1 MSQRI
6 PPPIAVPFLQVCK
19 YLELPPVATY
29 AGLCLWNFK
38 PIFSNEKADDF
49 NNLATL
55 STFTGSMDES
65 WFYLVSVVLEARGA
79 KLLPVMLDAIHAVRN
94 NDVSTV
100 IHALQSFAECIDEL
114 GTILNRMYEHCDPH
128 IFYHGIRPFLA
139 GSKNMADAGLPN
151 GVLYEDNSGHEE
163 YRQYGGGSNAQSSLI
178 QFFDIVLGVEHF
190 PTGQNATT
198 TNDTLLRGPS
208 SNFIHEMRTYMPGPH
223 ARFLE
228 ALTSVANIRPYI
240 LTKQEN
246 QELILAYDAALLMLK
261 ALRDKHIAMVSRYI
275 IVKSREARGTRPR
288 TADGSDRSVSPPTPV
303 KSQAPINL
311 ATATNRSSASYR
323 GTGGTSLI
331 PFLKQARDETGS
343 LAVDAWARR
352 LLGDRPVRSVTVAG
366 PRTIDGSERIN
377 SADAATTT
385 PWSYADNKPLVEL
398 GKVGEHKDGVVEI
411 VGLAG
416 TWDLAEGEGG
426 GICHW

>member
-1 MSQRI
+1 M
-6 PPPIAVPFLQVCK
+6 PFLQVCK

-38 PIFSNEKADDF
+38 PIFSNEEADDF
-49 NNLATL
+49 DNLATL
-55 STFTGSMDES
+55 TTFTGSMDES
-65 WFYLVSVVLEARGA
+65 WFYLVSIVLEARGA
-79 KLLPVMLDAIHAVRN
+79 ELLPVMLDAMHAVRN
-94 NDVSTV
+94 DDVSTV
-100 IHALQSFAECIDEL
+100 FHALQLFAERIDEL
-114 GTILNRMYEHCDPH
+114 GTILNKMYERCDPH
-128 IFYHGIRPFLA
+128 VFYHSIRPFLA

-151 GVLYEDNSGHEE
+151 GVLYEDNSGNEE

-190 PTGQNATT
+190 PTGQDALTA
-198 TNDTLLRGPS
+198 NDTLLRGPS
-208 SNFIHEMRTYMPGPH
+208 NNFIHEMRSYMPGPH

-228 ALTSVANIRPYI
+228 ALTPVANIRPYV
-240 LTKQEN
+240 LSKQEN
-246 QELILAYDAALLMLK
+246 QELTLAYDAALLMLK

-275 IVKSREARGTRPR
+275 IVKSREARDTRSR
-288 TADGSDRSVSPPTPV
+288 TADGMDRSVSPPTAV
-303 KSQAPINL
+303 RSQAPVNL
-311 ATATNRSSASYR
+311 ATATNRSSTSFR

-352 LLGDRPVRSVTVAG
+352 LLSDRPTRNVKVAG
-366 PRTIDGSERIN
+366 SSTIDESERKN
-377 SADAATTT
+377 SANAATTT
-385 PWSYADNKPLVEL
+385 PWRYTDNKPLVEL